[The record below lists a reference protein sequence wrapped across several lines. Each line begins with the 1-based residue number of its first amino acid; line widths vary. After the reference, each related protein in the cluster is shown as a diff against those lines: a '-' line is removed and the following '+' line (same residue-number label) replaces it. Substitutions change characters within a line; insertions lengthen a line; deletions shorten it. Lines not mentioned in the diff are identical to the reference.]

1 MKTLEL
7 LEEENKRLKKK
18 IGELFKERDELYDK
32 YVNKDT
38 LRFRNKGK
46 DINNDIELLNNLRM
60 GWGWECGGCGKH
72 EMNCKEY
79 CCPEDADERDWFC
92 MKDDMT
98 AMAERLG
105 LYWNKPLEQFIK
117 KG

>member
-60 GWGWECGGCGKH
+60 GLCWECGGCGKH
-72 EMNCKEY
+72 EMNCNEY

>member
-72 EMNCKEY
+72 EMNCNEY

>member
-1 MKTLEL
+1 MPS
-7 LEEENKRLKKK
+7 
-18 IGELFKERDELYDK
+18 
-32 YVNKDT
+32 
-38 LRFRNKGK
+38 
-46 DINNDIELLNNLRM
+46 DIELLNNLRM
-60 GWGWECGGCGKH
+60 GWGWECGCGDH
-72 EMNCKEY
+72 EMNCNEY

-105 LYWNKPLEQFIK
+105 LYWNKPLEKFIK